1 MVCVL
6 FLLVGKAISLP
17 WIRAVLWD
25 PAPPILSRWTTALAW
40 WTRRLLLTAWHLTW
54 WTVPQVMVGN
64 LSAVAFLQQSAWR
77 CQPWAGGRGVACCIW
92 FTPVGGLEWFKTRLR
107 YARFFCTVTHTFF
120 IKSFCTACKWVQC
133 SEQFQQH
140 SDPVWHSCWL
150 ASICIF
156 VCMFFARNREKNLI
170 FWGAA
175 ALAFQC
181 VSSQDCNFRCLMWSW
196 FKKKKR
202 YAPALAWR
210 SCKLSA

>member
-107 YARFFCTVTHTFF
+107 YSRFFCTVTHTFF
-120 IKSFCTACKWVQC
+120 IKSFCTACRWVQC

-140 SDPVWHSCWL
+140 SDSVWHSCWL

-156 VCMFFARNREKNLI
+156 VCMCLQETEREKPHLLR
-170 FWGAA
+170 G
-175 ALAFQC
+175 C
-181 VSSQDCNFRCLMWSW
+181 C
-196 FKKKKR
+196 
-202 YAPALAWR
+202 
-210 SCKLSA
+210 SCFSVC